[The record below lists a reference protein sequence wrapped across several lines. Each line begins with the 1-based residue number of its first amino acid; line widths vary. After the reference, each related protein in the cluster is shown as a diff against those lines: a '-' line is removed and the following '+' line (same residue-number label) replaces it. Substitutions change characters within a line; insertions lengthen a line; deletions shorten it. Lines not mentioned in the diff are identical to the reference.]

1 MNRGD
6 AIVGRPRIG
15 DSSARILVV
24 DDDRDN
30 RELLEVFLG
39 CEGFLI
45 VTATCGEE
53 ALASVAQ
60 QPPDLI
66 LLDIM
71 MPGLDGFQV
80 AAKIKG
86 NHATKNI
93 PIIMV
98 TALDD
103 RNTRVLALRAGA
115 EDFLT
120 KPCDR
125 GELCVR
131 VRKLLRLKTPGER
144 TIEGEPVTC
153 SAADES
159 ELSLQ
164 RPE

>member
-1 MNRGD
+1 MTPTA
-6 AIVGRPRIG
+6 AIADHP
-15 DSSARILVV
+15 ARILVV
-24 DDDRDN
+24 DDQPDN
-30 RELLEVFLG
+30 VELLEVILRW
-39 CEGFLI
+39 EGYLV
-45 VTATCGEE
+45 VTAASGDE
-53 ALASVAQ
+53 ALAIVAQ
-60 QPPDLI
+60 QPLDLI

-80 AAKIKG
+80 AAMIKG
-86 NHATKNI
+86 NHATNNI

-103 RNTRVLALRAGA
+103 RNTRMLALRAGA

-131 VRKLLRLKTPGER
+131 VRKLLRLKTPGEG
-144 TIEGEPVTC
+144 TIEGELVAC

-164 RPE
+164 RPV